1 MSTIDQSAPVRAG
14 EELDA
19 ARLEEFLRTTFP
31 QGSGP
36 LVIEQFR
43 QGHSNLTYFVRFGS
57 RELVLR
63 RPPFGSKVATA
74 HDMGREYRVLSRLH
88 GRFAPAPEVYAFC
101 EDPHVLGAPFYLMER
116 RVGTILRKDLPE
128 SIALPPP
135 TAERMCRSFID
146 TLADLHAVDYE
157 AAGLADLG
165 KPQGY
170 LQRQVSGWAKRYEGS
185 RTDDIPEVEPVVR
198 WLGQHTPR
206 ESGAAIIH
214 NDYKFDNVIL
224 DADDWTRIVAVLDWE
239 MCTLG
244 DPLAD
249 LGTAISYWIDPD
261 DPPEMQLIR
270 WGPTTWPG
278 MLSRRQ
284 LVEHYAQRSGRDPR
298 DMVFYLTL
306 ALFKTAVIAQQI
318 YYRYHQGLTKDERFA
333 FFIEATRILARAA
346 ARTVDAG
353 RL

>member
-14 EELDA
+14 EELDP
-19 ARLEEFLRTTFP
+19 ARLAEYLKNTFP
-31 QGSGP
+31 DSAGP
-36 LVIEQFR
+36 LVVEQFR
-43 QGHSNLTYFVRFGS
+43 KGHSNLTYFVRWGE

-74 HDMGREYRVLSRLH
+74 HDMGREYRVLSQLH
-88 GRFAPAPEVYAFC
+88 GRFPPAPAVYAFC
-101 EDPHVLGAPFYLMER
+101 EDQGVLGAPFYLMER
-116 RVGTILRKDLPE
+116 RVGTILRQDLPE
-128 SIALPPP
+128 GVSLPAP
-135 TAERMCRSFID
+135 TAERMCRAFID
-146 TLADLHAVDYE
+146 TLADLHAVDYQ

-165 KPQGY
+165 KPAGY

-185 RTDDIPEVEPVVR
+185 RTEDIREVDSVVR
-198 WLGQHTPR
+198 WLTEHTPG
-206 ESGAAIIH
+206 ESGAAVIH

-224 DADDWTRIVAVLDWE
+224 DSADWTRIVAVLDWE

-270 WGPTTWPG
+270 WGPTTQPG
-278 MLSRRQ
+278 MLTRAQ
-284 LVEHYAQRSGRDPR
+284 LVEHYANRTGRDPR
-298 DMVFYLTL
+298 EMVFYLTL

-333 FFIEATRILARAA
+333 FFIEATRILTRAA
-346 ARTVDAG
+346 ARTIDTG

>member
-1 MSTIDQSAPVRAG
+1 MSNVDQSAPVRAG
-14 EELDA
+14 EELDLPKLQSYLA
-19 ARLEEFLRTTFP
+19 GVFP
-31 QGSGP
+31 DSAGP
-36 LVIEQFR
+36 LAVEQFR
-43 QGHSNLTYFVRFGS
+43 QGHSNLTYFVRWGQ

-74 HDMGREYRVLSRLH
+74 HDMGREYRVLSKLH
-88 GRFAPAPEVYAFC
+88 GHYAPAPAVYAYC
-101 EDPHVLGAPFYLMER
+101 DDAAVIGAPFYLMER

-128 SIALPPP
+128 GVALPPE
-135 TAERMCRSFID
+135 TAARMCHSFID
-146 TLADLHAVDYE
+146 ALADLHAIDYE
-157 AAGLADLG
+157 AVGLADLG

-170 LQRQVSGWAKRYEGS
+170 LERQVAGWAKRYEGS

-198 WLGQHTPR
+198 WLTERTPR
-206 ESGAAIIH
+206 ESGAAVIH

-224 DADDWTRIVAVLDWE
+224 AADDWTQVVAVLDWE

-261 DPPEMQLIR
+261 DPPEMQVIR
-270 WGPTTWPG
+270 WGPTTQPG
-278 MLSRRQ
+278 MLTRAQ
-284 LVEHYAQRSGRDPR
+284 LVERYVKRTGRDPR

-333 FFIEATRILARAA
+333 FFIEATRILSRAA
-346 ARTVDAG
+346 ARTIETG
-353 RL
+353 RV